1 MFRKIAT
8 WVRGI
13 WLRTR
18 DNKAIIMYITSNNPI
33 PPHLLHLPRICAFSN
48 SIICKLQLCNYYA
61 RLLLYQLRYTL
72 SPPWEYLRYKVNL
85 KSTQS
90 YLVA

>member
-33 PPHLLHLPRICAFSN
+33 PFVTFAKNLCLQQQYHMQVTTMQLLCKIIVIPTQIHLE
-48 SIICKLQLCNYYA
+48 
-61 RLLLYQLRYTL
+61 
-72 SPPWEYLRYKVNL
+72 PPLGIFKV
-85 KSTQS
+85 
-90 YLVA
+90 